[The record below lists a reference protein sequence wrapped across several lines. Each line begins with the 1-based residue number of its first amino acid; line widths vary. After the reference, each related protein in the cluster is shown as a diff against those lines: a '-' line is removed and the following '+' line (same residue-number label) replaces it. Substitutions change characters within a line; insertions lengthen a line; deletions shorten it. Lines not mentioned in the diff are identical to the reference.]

1 MKRIG
6 EIPEDTILV
15 TDDFAGL
22 YPCLLHEEGLNALK
36 ENLVQ
41 EKIPSNELIK
51 LAEFVL
57 KTNFVEFHDKINNRF
72 WELQYTIGSLHHTPI
87 CIDLHG

>member
-41 EKIPSNELIK
+41 EKIPSNELVK
-51 LAEFVL
+51 
-57 KTNFVEFHDKINNRF
+57 
-72 WELQYTIGSLHHTPI
+72 SLS
-87 CIDLHG
+87 